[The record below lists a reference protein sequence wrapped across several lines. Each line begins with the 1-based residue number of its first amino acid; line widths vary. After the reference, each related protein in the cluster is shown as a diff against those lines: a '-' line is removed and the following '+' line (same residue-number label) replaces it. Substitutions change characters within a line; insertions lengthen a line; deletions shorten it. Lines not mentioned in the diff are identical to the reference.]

1 MHEALMT
8 VEVAYARPD
17 KQLIISVQIPQ
28 QSNIEAAIHASGVLQ
43 KFPEIDLSTHKVG
56 IFGKRVKLDAN
67 IRHLDRIEI
76 YRPLIADPKALRR
89 KRATDRKQ

>member
-1 MHEALMT
+1 MDEVLMT

-17 KQLIISVQIPQ
+17 KQLIISVQMPQ
-28 QSNIEAAIHASGVLQ
+28 QSNIEAAIHASGILK
-43 KFPEIDLSTHKVG
+43 KFPEIDLSIHKVG
-56 IFGKRVKLDAN
+56 IFGKLAKLDAN

-89 KRATDRKQ
+89 KRASNKK